1 MYSPKEYAGVLASTS
16 ICFDMSVF
24 EIFATLAE
32 GGKLLLAENALAL
45 PELEAKDEV
54 VLVDTV
60 PSAMAELLRL
70 GRLPSSI
77 RTVNLGGEPL
87 KGSLVREI
95 YAKLPGVERVV
106 NLYGPS
112 EDTTFTSFSVVPR
125 DGEHPL
131 IGRPLTGE
139 SAYVLD
145 GEMRP
150 VPLGIPGAL
159 YMGGEGV
166 TRGYLHRPDLT
177 AERFIP
183 NPYGPPGSRLYR
195 VGDLVRYLPTGELDF
210 LGRLDHQVKVRG
222 YRVELGEIESAL
234 TRHGEVREAAVLALP
249 DAIGGNRLI
258 AYLETERDLPPGE
271 LRAFLKASLPDYMV
285 PSAFVPLR
293 ELPLTPNGKIDRR
306 ALAAMPLHA
315 GSAAAEDDRT
325 PGSYAEEVL
334 AGIWSEIFG
343 RAVGVNDNFFD
354 LGGHS
359 LLATR
364 VVSRVREAFGI
375 ELPLRRLFEQPTVA
389 ALAVSVE
396 AALGAGSALEV
407 PRIEPAPRTGPLP
420 LSFAQ
425 RRLWFLDQLSPN
437 SAAYSIPYPLIL
449 EGPLDPSIL
458 RRALQEMAR
467 RHESLRTT
475 FPMVDGEPVQAIAP
489 AGPFPLP
496 VVDLGGL
503 TERKRDSLVLDLTGR
518 EARRPFDLG
527 AGPLF
532 RTTLL
537 RVDRERHVLLLTMH
551 HIVSDGWSLEILL
564 RELMALYE
572 AFAAGRPSP
581 LPELPVQYA
590 DFAVWQRRW
599 LTGEALSR
607 QVEYWRHQLAG
618 APAGL
623 DLPTDLQRPAVQT
636 FGGSSRSVYLPPPLA
651 ADLKRLCQRE
661 GVTLFML
668 LLAAF
673 DVLLARYSGQRDV
686 LVGSPI
692 ANRNRAETEGLIGFF
707 VNTLVF
713 RTELPAEASFRA
725 LLRQVREIA
734 LAAYSHQD
742 LPFETLVEELRPERD
757 LSRSPFFQVMFSH
770 QSVRRDLP
778 GLRDL
783 KLSLVEGES
792 ATAKF
797 DLGLTAVEAES
808 TLWLAMD
815 YNTDLFEGAT
825 AGRFLSHL
833 SRLLEEVVSGPE
845 RGWSDLPILPEAER
859 AQLLAGFND
868 TGSTTGPEICLH
880 QLFETQAARTP
891 DRVALVAPG
900 GVRLTYRELNDRAD
914 RLARSLR
921 SLGLGP
927 EVLAGV
933 LMDRTADLVVTLF
946 AVLKAGG
953 AYVPLDP
960 NYPKQRVLLMLETS
974 RAKVLVTRR
983 HLAAALGDELPAG
996 LRTVFLD
1003 PGWEAEAFEGQGVEA
1018 LPDNLA
1024 YVIFTSGSTGVPKGV
1039 AIQHRSAVAMIRWA
1053 RTVYSPE
1060 EYAGVLAS
1068 TSICFDMSVFEI
1080 FATLAE
1086 GGKLLLAENAL
1097 ALPELEAKEEVVL
1110 VDTVPSA
1117 MAELL
1122 RLGRLPSS
1130 IRTVNLGGEPLKGS
1144 LAREIYR
1151 QLPGVERVINLY
1163 GPSED
1168 TTFTSFSVV
1177 PRDAAHPLI
1186 GRPLTGESAYVL
1198 DGEMRPVPLGIPGA
1212 LYLGGE
1218 GSARGYLGRPEL
1230 TAERFVPN
1238 PYGPPGSR
1246 LYQVGDLVRYR
1257 PTGELDF
1264 LGRLDHQV
1272 KVRGFRI
1279 ELGEIESALTRHPE
1293 VLEAAVLAI
1302 PEDSGG
1308 NRLVAYVE
1316 TGNDAAFTGELRSF
1330 LKRELPDYMVPS
1342 IFVLLRDM
1350 PRTPNGKI
1358 DRRTLAAMPLRPEGA
1373 AGAGRVPR
1381 NYVEEVLVGIWSE
1394 VFDQGVRVEDNFFD
1408 LGGHSLLAIRVVSR
1422 IRSVLNVELPL
1433 QQMFAAPTVEGLASL
1448 IEQEMEHRRGV
1459 PLPPIGR
1466 ASRSGELPLSF
1477 AQQRLWFLD
1486 RLEPGTATFNLPA
1499 PLRLTGR
1506 LDAAALSRALDEIA
1520 RRHESLRTRFGER
1533 EGRGYQEVQPPVP
1546 VPLPRIDLS
1555 GLPVAAREPEARKW
1569 ANLEARLSFDL
1580 VQGPLLRTTLIELGR
1595 GDGLLLVTLHHIAT
1609 DGWST
1614 EIFTRELRALHAAF
1628 AAGLPSPLP
1637 ELPLQY
1643 PDFAVWQRG
1652 ALDGE
1657 TLKALL
1663 ADWKQRFG
1671 TDLPPLRLPTD
1682 RPRPS
1687 VQTYPGAVRSLR
1699 FSEDLTHDVQK
1710 LARRSGAT
1718 LFMTLVGA
1726 FQALLH
1732 RYSGQERIVVG
1743 SPVAGRSRPELEG
1756 MIGFFVNTLVLP
1768 ADLSGEL
1775 TFRQVLE
1782 RSREMALGTY
1792 AYQDLP
1798 FEKLVEALQPVRD
1811 NSRSPLFQAMFL
1823 LQQHVREV
1831 PGSDGGD
1838 EALRVEPFGAGTGT
1852 SQFDLTLFAA
1862 EEPAGMLVGVE
1873 YNTDLFD
1880 AATMDRLLEHYR
1892 SLLAGAVVNPEVRL
1906 ADLQVPPLTAR
1917 PQVVTAAGV
1926 AAAKPEGAADAR
1938 RDRLSSRLSKLSPA
1952 QREAME
1958 RRLKGGS
1965 ASSAPPAPPA
1975 ARCLVEI
1982 VPAAPGTRRRP
1993 FFCIHPAGGDVL
2005 CFFPLARHT
2014 GAGQPFYGLQA
2025 RGLEDTAEPFATIE
2039 EMAAHYAVEIRSVQP
2054 SGPYRIGGWSF
2065 GGLAAFELAQQLRA
2079 AGEEVEL
2086 LVVMDTAP
2094 GVEDDGG
2101 AVPREE
2107 TGANS
2112 VENTSD
2118 NTGWLLTIA
2127 EYIKGLRG
2135 KDLGVTAAD
2144 LRPLDGEA
2152 QLRFFVERLQR
2163 AGVVHSGDSLEQL
2176 RRLLRV
2182 YKTNV
2187 QAYRAYVPRPYAG
2200 PITLI
2205 RAEKAAFAPD
2215 LGPDLG
2221 WEKLTAH
2228 PIDRQHVPGDHIT
2241 LLAEPHVRTLAD
2253 RLRDRLGGSEIS

>member
-1 MYSPKEYAGVLASTS
+1 V
-16 ICFDMSVF
+16 
-24 EIFATLAE
+24 
-32 GGKLLLAENALAL
+32 
-45 PELEAKDEV
+45 
-54 VLVDTV
+54 
-60 PSAMAELLRL
+60 
-70 GRLPSSI
+70 
-77 RTVNLGGEPL
+77 
-87 KGSLVREI
+87 
-95 YAKLPGVERVV
+95 
-106 NLYGPS
+106 
-112 EDTTFTSFSVVPR
+112 
-125 DGEHPL
+125 H
-131 IGRPLTGE
+131 
-139 SAYVLD
+139 
-145 GEMRP
+145 
-150 VPLGIPGAL
+150 
-159 YMGGEGV
+159 
-166 TRGYLHRPDLT
+166 
-177 AERFIP
+177 
-183 NPYGPPGSRLYR
+183 
-195 VGDLVRYLPTGELDF
+195 
-210 LGRLDHQVKVRG
+210 
-222 YRVELGEIESAL
+222 
-234 TRHGEVREAAVLALP
+234 
-249 DAIGGNRLI
+249 
-258 AYLETERDLPPGE
+258 
-271 LRAFLKASLPDYMV
+271 
-285 PSAFVPLR
+285 
-293 ELPLTPNGKIDRR
+293 
-306 ALAAMPLHA
+306 
-315 GSAAAEDDRT
+315 
-325 PGSYAEEVL
+325 
-334 AGIWSEIFG
+334 
-343 RAVGVNDNFFD
+343 
-354 LGGHS
+354 
-359 LLATR
+359 
-364 VVSRVREAFGI
+364 
-375 ELPLRRLFEQPTVA
+375 
-389 ALAVSVE
+389 
-396 AALGAGSALEV
+396 
-407 PRIEPAPRTGPLP
+407 
-420 LSFAQ
+420 
-425 RRLWFLDQLSPN
+425 
-437 SAAYSIPYPLIL
+437 
-449 EGPLDPSIL
+449 
-458 RRALQEMAR
+458 
-467 RHESLRTT
+467 
-475 FPMVDGEPVQAIAP
+475 
-489 AGPFPLP
+489 
-496 VVDLGGL
+496 
-503 TERKRDSLVLDLTGR
+503 
-518 EARRPFDLG
+518 
-527 AGPLF
+527 
-532 RTTLL
+532 
-537 RVDRERHVLLLTMH
+537 
-551 HIVSDGWSLEILL
+551 
-564 RELMALYE
+564 
-572 AFAAGRPSP
+572 
-581 LPELPVQYA
+581 
-590 DFAVWQRRW
+590 
-599 LTGEALSR
+599 
-607 QVEYWRHQLAG
+607 
-618 APAGL
+618 
-623 DLPTDLQRPAVQT
+623 
-636 FGGSSRSVYLPPPLA
+636 
-651 ADLKRLCQRE
+651 
-661 GVTLFML
+661 
-668 LLAAF
+668 
-673 DVLLARYSGQRDV
+673 
-686 LVGSPI
+686 
-692 ANRNRAETEGLIGFF
+692 
-707 VNTLVF
+707 
-713 RTELPAEASFRA
+713 
-725 LLRQVREIA
+725 
-734 LAAYSHQD
+734 
-742 LPFETLVEELRPERD
+742 
-757 LSRSPFFQVMFSH
+757 
-770 QSVRRDLP
+770 
-778 GLRDL
+778 
-783 KLSLVEGES
+783 
-792 ATAKF
+792 
-797 DLGLTAVEAES
+797 
-808 TLWLAMD
+808 
-815 YNTDLFEGAT
+815 
-825 AGRFLSHL
+825 
-833 SRLLEEVVSGPE
+833 
-845 RGWSDLPILPEAER
+845 
-859 AQLLAGFND
+859 
-868 TGSTTGPEICLH
+868 
-880 QLFETQAARTP
+880 
-891 DRVALVAPG
+891 
-900 GVRLTYRELNDRAD
+900 
-914 RLARSLR
+914 
-921 SLGLGP
+921 
-927 EVLAGV
+927 
-933 LMDRTADLVVTLF
+933 
-946 AVLKAGG
+946 KAGG
-953 AYVPLDP
+953 AYAPLDP
-960 NYPKQRVLLMLETS
+960 NYPKQRVLLMLETA

-1003 PGWEAEAFEGQGVEA
+1003 PGWETEPVEEPGA
-1018 LPDNLA
+1018 GMLAVLPDNLA

-1060 EYAGVLAS
+1060 EYAGVLVS

-1097 ALPELEAKEEVVL
+1097 ALPDLEAKDEVVL

-1122 RLGRLPSS
+1122 RLGRLPSG

-1144 LAREIYR
+1144 LVREIHEK
-1151 QLPGVERVINLY
+1151 LPGVERVINLY

-1168 TTFTSFSVV
+1168 TTFSAWSVV
-1177 PRDAAHPLI
+1177 PPNVRHPLI

-1198 DGEMRPVPLGIPGA
+1198 DGEMWPVPLGIPGA

-1218 GSARGYLGRPEL
+1218 GVTRGYLNRPEL
-1230 TAERFVPN
+1230 TAERYVPN

-1302 PEDSGG
+1302 PEESGG

-1330 LKRELPDYMVPS
+1330 LKRGLPDYMVPS
-1342 IFVLLRDM
+1342 LFVLLREM

-1358 DRRTLAAMPLRPEGA
+1358 DRRTLAAVPPQPERA
-1373 AGAGRVPR
+1373 TGAGRSPR

-1394 VFDQGVRVEDNFFD
+1394 VFDQAVRVEDNFFD

-1433 QQMFAAPTVEGLASL
+1433 QQMFAAPTVEGLAWL
-1448 IEQEMEHRRGV
+1448 IEQEMEQRRGV

-1466 ASRSGELPLSF
+1466 AFRERELPLSF

-1506 LDAAALSRALDEIA
+1506 LDVAALARALDEIV

-1533 EGRGYQEVQPPVP
+1533 EGRGYQEVQPPAP

-1555 GLPVAAREPEARKW
+1555 GLPVSAREAEARKW
-1569 ANLEARLSFDL
+1569 ADLEARLPFDL
-1580 VQGPLLRTTLIELGR
+1580 VQGPLLRTTLIQLDSK
-1595 GDGLLLVTLHHIAT
+1595 DGLLLVTLHHIAT

-1614 EIFTRELRALHAAF
+1614 EIFARELRALHAAF

-1637 ELPLQY
+1637 EPPLQY

-1671 TDLPPLRLPTD
+1671 TEVPPLRLPTD
-1682 RPRPS
+1682 RPRPA
-1687 VQTYPGAVRSLR
+1687 VQTYPGAIRSLR
-1699 FSEDLTHDVQK
+1699 FSEDLTRDVHK

-1768 ADLSGEL
+1768 ADLSREL
-1775 TFRQVLE
+1775 TFHQVLE
-1782 RSREMALGTY
+1782 RSREMALGAY

-1823 LQQHVREV
+1823 LQQHVREA
-1831 PGSDGGD
+1831 PGSEGD
-1838 EALRVEPFGAGTGT
+1838 QETLRVEPFGAGTGT

-1862 EEPAGMLVGVE
+1862 EEAAGMLVGVE

-1880 AATMDRLLEHYR
+1880 AATMDRMLEHYR
-1892 SLLAGAVVNPEVRL
+1892 SLLAGAVANPEVRL
-1906 ADLQVPPLTAR
+1906 ADLPVPPLTAT
-1917 PQVVTAAGV
+1917 PQIVADAGV

-1952 QREAME
+1952 QREALE
-1958 RRLKGGS
+1958 RRLKGRPETSG
-1965 ASSAPPAPPA
+1965 PPAPS

-1982 VPAAPGTRRRP
+1982 VPAAPGISGAGRRP

-2014 GAGQPFYGLQA
+2014 GADQPFYGLQA

-2039 EMAAHYAVEIRSVQP
+2039 EMAAHYAAEIRSVQP

-2094 GVEDDGG
+2094 GVEDGG
-2101 AVPREE
+2101 VSGPLEE
-2107 TGANS
+2107 TGDGS
-2112 VENTSD
+2112 RD

-2135 KDLGVTAAD
+2135 KDLAVSAAD

-2205 RAEKAAFAPD
+2205 RAEQAAFPPD

-2228 PIDRQHVPGDHIT
+2228 PIDRQQVPGDHIT
-2241 LLAEPHVRTLAD
+2241 LLAEPHVRTLAG
-2253 RLRDRLGGSEIS
+2253 RLRDRLGGSERS